1 MKALR
6 MVDEC
11 LEAALEHAAEIRNW
25 NSKSIQ
31 PKALYFRLK
40 LNGHMTWPLF
50 RSSSLPTFPRL
61 VTGNTQNNNNTK

>member
-1 MKALR
+1 MNAIR

-25 NSKSIQ
+25 NSKSLQ
-31 PKALYFRLK
+31 PRALYYRLK
-40 LNGHMTWPLF
+40 LNGHMTWPIF

-61 VTGNTQNNNNTK
+61 TGNTQNNNNTK